1 MSLSGKIR
9 ERIRTSTTVHNLK
22 EAIWDIF
29 VNGLLASWV
38 MPRAIRN
45 AILNCWCHREI
56 LGSVSPHVYI
66 QSRLFSLGRH
76 SYINRFS
83 KICNG
88 SAPVQIGNNCAI
100 AFDVTFCTDNHDYA
114 SPVCRGGKVT
124 GKAIVVE
131 DGVWIGASC
140 TILPGVRIGSG
151 CVIGAGSVI
160 SKDCVPHSLYVGNPA
175 VKIKDLPQ

>member
-1 MSLSGKIR
+1 MSLSGKIG

-29 VNGLLASWV
+29 VNGLLASWI
-38 MPRAIRN
+38 MPCAIRN
-45 AILNCWCHREI
+45 AILNCWCHREM

-88 SAPVQIGNNCAI
+88 SAPVQIGNDCAI
-100 AFDVTFCTDNHDYA
+100 AFDVTFCTDNHD
-114 SPVCRGGKVT
+114 
-124 GKAIVVE
+124 
-131 DGVWIGASC
+131 
-140 TILPGVRIGSG
+140 
-151 CVIGAGSVI
+151 
-160 SKDCVPHSLYVGNPA
+160 
-175 VKIKDLPQ
+175 

>member
-9 ERIRTSTTVHNLK
+9 ERIRTSTTIHHLK

-45 AILNCWCHREI
+45 AILNCWCHREM

-76 SYINRFS
+76 SYIKRFS

-88 SAPVQIGNNCAI
+88 SDPVQIGNNCAI
-100 AFDVTFCTDNHDYA
+100 AFDVTFCTDNQDYA
-114 SPVCRGGKVT
+114 SPVCLGGKVT

-131 DGVWIGASC
+131 DGVWIGANC

-151 CVIGAGSVI
+151 CVIGAESVI
-160 SKDCVPHSLYVGNPA
+160 SKDCAPHSLYVGNPA
-175 VKIKDLPQ
+175 VKIRDLPR